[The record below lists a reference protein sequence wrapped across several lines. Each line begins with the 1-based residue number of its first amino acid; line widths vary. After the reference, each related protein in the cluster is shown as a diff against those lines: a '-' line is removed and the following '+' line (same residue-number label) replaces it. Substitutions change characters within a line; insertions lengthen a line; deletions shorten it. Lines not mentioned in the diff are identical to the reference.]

1 MSIIKEDTIKLLNVQ
16 LNKELYSASLYFNMA
31 GWCDKEGLKG
41 CSKFLY
47 GHYKEEIEHF
57 EKFRDFINK
66 VGGQA
71 TITDMPAP
79 QNDFKSVEDLF
90 ETILKHEQYVTSCIN
105 ELVGS
110 AMDKKDYITL
120 RFLDWFIQEQL
131 EEEELFNDIIE
142 KIKMLGGGNLE
153 GRNLYTFDKAMNTL
167 NTEKHSGGL
176 DINVQ

>member
-1 MSIIKEDTIKLLNVQ
+1 MSIIKEETVKLLNVQ
-16 LNKELYSASLYFNMA
+16 LNKELYSASLYFNMSS
-31 GWCDKEGLKG
+31 WCDKQGLKG

-71 TITDMPAP
+71 VISDIQAP
-79 QNDFKSVEDLF
+79 QSDFKSAEDLF

-105 ELVGS
+105 ELVGN

-131 EEEELFNDIIE
+131 EEEELFNDILD
-142 KIKMLGGGNLE
+142 KIKILGDLN
-153 GRNLYTFDKAMNTL
+153 GRNLYTFDKAIGNL
-167 NTEKHSGGL
+167 DTEKHASSISL
-176 DINVQ
+176 

>member
-1 MSIIKEDTIKLLNVQ
+1 MSIIKEDTIKLLTVQ

-31 GWCDKEGLKG
+31 SWCDKQGLKG

-71 TITDMPAP
+71 TITDMQAP

-105 ELVGS
+105 ELVGN

-131 EEEELFNDIIE
+131 EEEELFNDILD
-142 KIKMLGGGNLE
+142 KIKILGDLK
-153 GRNLYTFDKAMNTL
+153 GRNLYTFDKAISNL
-167 NTEKHSGGL
+167 DAEKHGSVNL
-176 DINVQ
+176 

>member
-1 MSIIKEDTIKLLNVQ
+1 MSIINNEETIKALNVQ

-31 GWCDKEGLKG
+31 SWCDKQGLKG

-47 GHYKEEIEHF
+47 GHYREELEHF

-71 TITDMPAP
+71 TIGEMNAP

-90 ETILKHEQYVTSCIN
+90 ETVVKHEEYITSCIN
-105 ELVGS
+105 ELVGHS
-110 AMDKKDYITL
+110 FDKKDYITL

-131 EEEELFNDIIE
+131 EEQELFNDIID
-142 KIKMLGGGNLE
+142 KIKILGDLK
-153 GRNLYTFDKAMNTL
+153 GRNLYTFDKAIGNL
-167 NTEKHSGGL
+167 DAQKHGASVNL
-176 DINVQ
+176 

>member
-131 EEEELFNDIIE
+131 EEEELFNDILD
-142 KIKMLGGGNLE
+142 KIKILGDLK
-153 GRNLYTFDKAMNTL
+153 GRNLYTFDKAIGNL
-167 NTEKHSGGL
+167 DTEKHGSSSISL
-176 DINVQ
+176 

>member
-1 MSIIKEDTIKLLNVQ
+1 MSIIKEDTIKLLNIQ

-31 GWCDKEGLKG
+31 GWCDKKSLKG
-41 CSKFLY
+41 CSSFLY
-47 GHYKEEIEHF
+47 GHYKEELEHF

-71 TITDMPAP
+71 VISEMHAP
-79 QNDFKSVEDLF
+79 QSDFNSVEHLF
-90 ETILKHEQYVTSCIN
+90 ETILKHEEYVTSCIN
-105 ELVGS
+105 ELVGK
-110 AMDKKDYITL
+110 AMENKDYITS
-120 RFLDWFIQEQL
+120 R
-131 EEEELFNDIIE
+131 LFNDIIE

>member
-1 MSIIKEDTIKLLNVQ
+1 MSIIKEETINLLNIQ

-31 GWCDKEGLKG
+31 GWCDKKSLKG
-41 CSKFLY
+41 CSSFLY
-47 GHYKEEIEHF
+47 GHYKEELEHF

-71 TITDMPAP
+71 VISEMHAP
-79 QNDFKSVEDLF
+79 QSDFKSVEDLF
-90 ETILKHEQYVTSCIN
+90 ETVLKHEEYVTSCIN
-105 ELVGS
+105 ELVGA
-110 AMDKKDYITL
+110 AMESKDYITS

-176 DINVQ
+176 NISAQ

>member
-1 MSIIKEDTIKLLNVQ
+1 MSIIKEDIIKLLNVQ
-16 LNKELYSASLYFNMA
+16 LNKELYSASFYFNMA
-31 GWCDKEGLKG
+31 GWCDKKSLKG
-41 CSKFLY
+41 CSSFLY
-47 GHYKEEIEHF
+47 GHYKEELEHF

-71 TITDMPAP
+71 VISDMHAP
-79 QNDFKSVEDLF
+79 QSEFNSVEHLF
-90 ETILKHEQYVTSCIN
+90 ETVLKHEEYITSCIN
-105 ELVGS
+105 ELLGK
-110 AMDKKDYITL
+110 AMENKDYITS

-131 EEEELFNDIIE
+131 EEEELFHDIMA

-167 NTEKHSGGL
+167 NTEKHSSGL